1 MGLQNLKNCRICGK
15 LYTHFRGPEAC
26 DDCRIQLEEVYKKA
40 RTILREA
47 GPDEEYDN
55 IRLADEL
62 GVEKVLIHIL
72 AEEGLFERD
81 GIFFGGENA
90 ERKKLAKEFEA
101 ELKRKED
108 EKSARK
114 VPGGS
119 MFMDIR
125 RKKND

>member
-15 LYTHFRGPEAC
+15 LFTHFRGPEAC
-26 DDCRIQLEEVYKKA
+26 DDCRVKLDEVYQKA

-81 GIFFGGENA
+81 GQYMGGEDS
-90 ERKKLAKEFEA
+90 ERKRLAKEFEA

-108 EKSARK
+108 EKSSMRA
-114 VPGGS
+114 PCGS
-119 MFMDIR
+119 MFMDVR
-125 RKKND
+125 RKKNS